1 MSVPTV
7 TDNESV
13 GAVSL
18 VTDNESGAR
27 VDHVTDD
34 EGGGG
39 AGDNRNTADA
49 AASRLGFSPISES
62 QCEEW
67 RRAHRSSIGVSCT
80 DCGHEYNYIE
90 TIIYSSTRRQNC
102 FGHWCSQKTS
112 YCSTCHPPDRLWN
125 HECGSCD
132 SCGRETYVPYRS
144 GRQHIFC
151 SDKCSQKYYNERQK
165 EIRLATRQKHCK
177 SCRKEFIASRSDAK
191 FCSPACKQRNY
202 RLERAS

>member
-1 MSVPTV
+1 VPTV
-7 TDNESV
+7 TDDESV
-13 GAVSL
+13 GAGRL

-27 VDHVTDD
+27 VDHVTDN
-34 EGGGG
+34 ESS
-39 AGDNRNTADA
+39 AGVSHVDTRNTAQA
-49 AASRLGFSPISES
+49 ALARLGFSPISES

-67 RRAHRSSIGVSCT
+67 RREHRSSIGVSCT
-80 DCGHEYNYIE
+80 DCGHEYNNIE

-102 FGHWCSQKTS
+102 FGNWCSQKTS
-112 YCSTCHPPDRLWN
+112 YCSTCHPPDCLWN

-151 SDKCSQKYYNERQK
+151 SDKCSQRYYNGRQK
-165 EIRLATRQKHCK
+165 EIRLATRQKRCQWCAK
-177 SCRKEFIASRSDAK
+177 DFIASRSDAK
-191 FCSPACKQRNY
+191 FCSSTCKQRNH